1 MELVMTSSHFPALI
15 DDSQNNVENSI
26 RPLQPIAINGVMR
39 SSIDELIIDC
49 AFTAGRKATDLEP
62 ESVAWQELRG
72 FLSKPLEVADCTLAE
87 YQTGSSN
94 ARSELKDG
102 MGIVPAKLHD
112 PSLGRKTENIE
123 SVSMIVLDIDCG
135 MTLDEVKEI
144 MKGTESVIHTT
155 FSHTEKHPKLRAYIL
170 PKKPVTP
177 LQAKAIFHQMQERFS
192 GRLDP
197 ACFDV
202 ARMFYLPR
210 CPKDATSLFR
220 FVHLPGKMLELP
232 EEFVEYDVSP
242 APSMTPLTTRSV
254 APTASSVGVGERNST
269 LTSLV
274 GTWLHD
280 GRSEEEIHELAASW
294 NKGLTERLS
303 DKEVTT
309 TVKSV
314 LKTAERKRVALI
326 AAEDVA
332 VERLNKEYVFLTQRS
347 LIVRLKDGKIVNKEQ
362 MRDRFAG
369 TFVNLGDDG
378 AYRKKTAFDAW
389 FKSPK
394 RYQLD
399 DFVMAPGKGPVFN
412 NCLNLW
418 RGWGVSPRPGNVKP
432 WKEVVNHLF
441 GEGSEQAKHFEQWVA
456 YPIQHPGTKLSTA
469 TVIWSTQQGIGKS
482 LIGATITRLYG
493 EHATTISARELH
505 DQYNGWAKNALFVV
519 GEENSGSDRRADSNR
534 LKNMITGA
542 THHIHEK
549 YQPAIELQ
557 NLTNFLFT
565 SNHPDAFHVENEDRR
580 LFIVSANVQPKTRE
594 FYDDYAKWMNSEE
607 GPAALM
613 DYLMHLDLTGF
624 NPYGHA
630 PHTEARAE
638 MIEMSKTDVERFAAD
653 VFSDDF
659 VDNVIHAEVISLDE
673 LTDRFNSTT
682 KGQKSNPTAMAK
694 ALRRCAAYARN
705 RVSTISGRKML
716 ISIRRHA
723 FWTTAD
729 KSAWA
734 DEYEKGR
741 SGRAGATMSL

>member
-1 MELVMTSSHFPALI
+1 MPETSTERETETTYGA
-15 DDSQNNVENSI
+15 V
-26 RPLQPIAINGVMR
+26 
-39 SSIDELIIDC
+39 IDEHIIDC
-49 AFTAGRKATDLEP
+49 AFVEGRKATQLQP
-62 ESVAWQELRG
+62 ERVAWGEIREL
-72 FLSKPLEVADCTLAE
+72 LSNPLEVANCTLE
-87 YQTGSSN
+87 QYQTADTS
-94 ARSELKDG
+94 ARAEMKDGTGFVPVTLKDE
-102 MGIVPAKLHD
+102 
-112 PSLGRKTENIE
+112 SLGRKIENIDM
-123 SVSMIVLDIDCG
+123 VTMIVLDIDCG
-135 MTLDEVKEI
+135 MSLEEAQNI
-144 MKGTESVIHTT
+144 MEGTESVIHTT
-155 FSHTEKHPKLRAYIL
+155 FSHTPEHPKLRVLIPL
-170 PKKPVTP
+170 TKPVTTMH
-177 LQAKAIFHQMQERFS
+177 AKAILHQMQERFG
-192 GRLDP
+192 GRLDS
-197 ACFDV
+197 ACFD
-202 ARMFYLPR
+202 AGHMFYLPR
-210 CPKDATSLFR
+210 CPKDAVGLFR
-220 FVHLPGKMLELP
+220 YTHVPGVLLDMAYEAANEEVFAMCLPTLSTTS
-232 EEFVEYDVSP
+232 SP
-242 APSMTPLTTRSV
+242 VVIAGHV
-254 APTASSVGVGERNST
+254 AVGERNRT
-269 LTSLV
+269 LSSKI
-274 GTWLHD
+274 GKWIHD
-280 GRSEEEIHELAASW
+280 GHSEENIQELAESW
-294 NKGLTERLS
+294 NRSLDDPLS
-303 DKEVTT
+303 DKEVST

-314 LKTAERKRVALI
+314 MKTAERKRAALSE
-326 AAEDVA
+326 AEDAA

-347 LIVRLKDGKIVNKEQ
+347 LIVRLKDGKIVTKEQ

-369 TFVNLGDDG
+369 TFVNAGDDG

-399 DFVMAPGKGPVFN
+399 DFVMAPGKDPVFN

-418 RGWGVSPRPGNVKP
+418 RGWGVSPRSGDVKP
-432 WKEVVNHLF
+432 WRELVDHLF
-441 GEGSEQAKHFEQWVA
+441 GEGSEEAKYFEQWIA
-456 YPIQHPGTKLSTA
+456 YPIQNPGTKQSTA

-493 EHATTISARELH
+493 DHATTISARELH

-534 LKNMITGA
+534 LKNMITGT

-580 LFIVSANVQPKTRE
+580 LFIVAANVQPKPRE
-594 FYDDYAKWMNSEE
+594 FYENYAKWMKSEE

-630 PHTEARAE
+630 PHTTARAE

-716 ISIRRHA
+716 ISIRRHDCWA
-723 FWTTAD
+723 TAAN
-729 KSAWA
+729 SAWA

-741 SGRAGATMSL
+741 SGRTGGAMSL

>member
-1 MELVMTSSHFPALI
+1 MAKTETSIQTNRTSILPNINDEHVIELAL
-15 DDSQNNVENSI
+15 
-26 RPLQPIAINGVMR
+26 
-39 SSIDELIIDC
+39 
-49 AFTAGRKATDLEP
+49 TAGRTDTKPMTELL
-62 ESVAWQELRG
+62 AWQELRKL
-72 FLSKPLEVADCTLAE
+72 LSTPLDVADCTLSE
-87 YQTGSSN
+87 YQAASNSSR
-94 ARSELKDG
+94 AEMKDG
-102 MGIVPAKLHD
+102 TGIVPVRLKD
-112 PSLGRKTENIE
+112 PSLGRKTENIDM
-123 SVSMIVLDIDCG
+123 VTMIVLDIDCG
-135 MTLDEVKEI
+135 MSLEEAQKI
-144 MKGTESVIHTT
+144 MAGTESVIHTT
-155 FSHTEKHPKLRAYIL
+155 FSHTPEHPKLRVIIPL
-170 PKKPVTP
+170 KRPVTT
-177 LQAKAIFHQMQERFS
+177 LHAKAIFLQMQERFS
-192 GRLDP
+192 GRLDS

-202 ARMFYLPR
+202 ARMFYLP
-210 CPKDATSLFR
+210 CYPKDAESLFR

-232 EEFVEYDVSP
+232 EEFIEGDVSP
-242 APSMTPLTTRSV
+242 ALSMTPLTTLSV

-280 GRSEEEIHELAASW
+280 GRSEEDIHELATSW
-294 NKGLTERLS
+294 NKGLAEPLH
-303 DKEVTT
+303 DKEVSI

-326 AAEDVA
+326 AAEDAA

-347 LIVRLKDGKIVNKEQ
+347 LIVRLKDGKIVTKEQ

-441 GEGSEQAKHFEQWVA
+441 GDGSEQAKHFEQWVA

-565 SNHPDAFHVENEDRR
+565 SNHPDAFHVENDDRR

-624 NPYGHA
+624 NPHGHA
-630 PHTEARAE
+630 PHTSARAE

-653 VFSDDF
+653 VFTDDF
-659 VDNVIHAEVISLDE
+659 VDNVNHAEVISLDE
-673 LTDRFNSTT
+673 LTERFNITT

-694 ALRRCAAYARN
+694 ALRRCAAYTRN
-705 RVSTISGRKML
+705 RVSTVSGRKML
-716 ISIRRHA
+716 ISIRRHDL
-723 FWTTAD
+723 WMTAD
-729 KSAWA
+729 KSEWA

-741 SGRAGATMSL
+741 SGRTGGVMSL